1 MNNAHLKLNSMSEF
15 TALWNSG
22 ERFRKFA
29 EQVYRYLERMKPGTV
44 LALERYSGEQL
55 EWIIKTACVFIL
67 EGDNYLEY
75 EFNED
80 YTAVVHRY
88 VPGRKE
94 MDFKQVQTSRI
105 RRTGAGIKYEKRD
118 QIRMCRSLFS
128 YGNKGAA
135 RLPSPYPTSISY
147 KILVTL

>member
-22 ERFRKFA
+22 ERFQKFA

-44 LALERYSGEQL
+44 LVLERYSGEQL

-67 EGDNYLEY
+67 EGDNSLEY

-88 VPGRKE
+88 VDPDVK
-94 MDFKQVQTSRI
+94 KWILSRCKHRI
-105 RRTGAGIKYEKRD
+105 
-118 QIRMCRSLFS
+118 
-128 YGNKGAA
+128 
-135 RLPSPYPTSISY
+135 
-147 KILVTL
+147 

>member
-67 EGDNYLEY
+67 EY

-88 VPGRKE
+88 IPPDVKE
-94 MDFKQVQTSRI
+94 WILSRCKH
-105 RRTGAGIKYEKRD
+105 R
-118 QIRMCRSLFS
+118 
-128 YGNKGAA
+128 
-135 RLPSPYPTSISY
+135 
-147 KILVTL
+147 V

>member
-22 ERFRKFA
+22 ERFQKFA

-44 LALERYSGEQL
+44 LVLERYSGEQL

-67 EGDNYLEY
+67 EGN
-75 EFNED
+75 N
-80 YTAVVHRY
+80 V
-88 VPGRKE
+88 G
-94 MDFKQVQTSRI
+94 KQRCPV
-105 RRTGAGIKYEKRD
+105 
-118 QIRMCRSLFS
+118 
-128 YGNKGAA
+128 

>member
-55 EWIIKTACVFIL
+55 EWDHQNGLCF
-67 EGDNYLEY
+67 Y
-75 EFNED
+75 
-80 YTAVVHRY
+80 
-88 VPGRKE
+88 PGRR
-94 MDFKQVQTSRI
+94 Q
-105 RRTGAGIKYEKRD
+105 
-118 QIRMCRSLFS
+118 
-128 YGNKGAA
+128 
-135 RLPSPYPTSISY
+135 LPG
-147 KILVTL
+147 V

>member
-55 EWIIKTACVFIL
+55 EFCQFHDDGFYLLISPGKYLGSHIL
-67 EGDNYLEY
+67 
-75 EFNED
+75 
-80 YTAVVHRY
+80 HR
-88 VPGRKE
+88 G
-94 MDFKQVQTSRI
+94 VQDV
-105 RRTGAGIKYEKRD
+105 YKR
-118 QIRMCRSLFS
+118 QSQTHC
-128 YGNKGAA
+128 
-135 RLPSPYPTSISY
+135 PSQHHCPQ
-147 KILVTL
+147 

>member
-22 ERFRKFA
+22 EKFRKFA

-75 EFNED
+75 
-80 YTAVVHRY
+80 
-88 VPGRKE
+88 
-94 MDFKQVQTSRI
+94 
-105 RRTGAGIKYEKRD
+105 
-118 QIRMCRSLFS
+118 
-128 YGNKGAA
+128 
-135 RLPSPYPTSISY
+135 
-147 KILVTL
+147 

>member
-55 EWIIKTACVFIL
+55 EWIIKTACVLSWKATTTWSMNLTRTIQPSC
-67 EGDNYLEY
+67 
-75 EFNED
+75 
-80 YTAVVHRY
+80 TAIY
-88 VPGRKE
+88 P
-94 MDFKQVQTSRI
+94 
-105 RRTGAGIKYEKRD
+105 RT
-118 QIRMCRSLFS
+118 
-128 YGNKGAA
+128 
-135 RLPSPYPTSISY
+135 
-147 KILVTL
+147 

>member
-55 EWIIKTACVFIL
+55 EWIIKTPVFLSWKATTTWSMNLTKTIRPSC
-67 EGDNYLEY
+67 
-75 EFNED
+75 
-80 YTAVVHRY
+80 TAIY
-88 VPGRKE
+88 P
-94 MDFKQVQTSRI
+94 
-105 RRTGAGIKYEKRD
+105 RT
-118 QIRMCRSLFS
+118 
-128 YGNKGAA
+128 
-135 RLPSPYPTSISY
+135 
-147 KILVTL
+147 

>member
-22 ERFRKFA
+22 ERFRTFA

-44 LALERYSGEQL
+44 LMLERYSGEQL

-67 EGDNYLEY
+67 EGDNSLEY

-80 YTAVVHRY
+80 YTAVVHRHVDPDVKKWILSIAY
-88 VPGRKE
+88 KADRSRYKIRKE
-94 MDFKQVQTSRI
+94 GPDTKVSAPLFVWK
-105 RRTGAGIKYEKRD
+105 
-118 QIRMCRSLFS
+118 QIRP
-128 YGNKGAA
+128 A

>member
-55 EWIIKTACVFIL
+55 EWIIKTTTTWSMNLTRTIRPSC
-67 EGDNYLEY
+67 
-75 EFNED
+75 
-80 YTAVVHRY
+80 TAIY
-88 VPGRKE
+88 P
-94 MDFKQVQTSRI
+94 
-105 RRTGAGIKYEKRD
+105 RT
-118 QIRMCRSLFS
+118 
-128 YGNKGAA
+128 
-135 RLPSPYPTSISY
+135 
-147 KILVTL
+147 

>member
-22 ERFRKFA
+22 EKFRKFA
-29 EQVYRYLERMKPGTV
+29 EQVYRYLERMKPGTI

-88 VPGRKE
+88 IPPDVKE
-94 MDFKQVQTSRI
+94 WILSRCKH
-105 RRTGAGIKYEKRD
+105 R
-118 QIRMCRSLFS
+118 
-128 YGNKGAA
+128 
-135 RLPSPYPTSISY
+135 
-147 KILVTL
+147 V

>member
-44 LALERYSGEQL
+44 LVLERYSGEQL

-67 EGDNYLEY
+67 EGNNSLEY

-80 YTAVVHRY
+80 YTAVVHRH
-88 VPGRKE
+88 VDPDVKKWILSRCKHECRIGRFRFTT
-94 MDFKQVQTSRI
+94 DSRF
-105 RRTGAGIKYEKRD
+105 RRTTR
-118 QIRMCRSLFS
+118 
-128 YGNKGAA
+128 
-135 RLPSPYPTSISY
+135 T
-147 KILVTL
+147 